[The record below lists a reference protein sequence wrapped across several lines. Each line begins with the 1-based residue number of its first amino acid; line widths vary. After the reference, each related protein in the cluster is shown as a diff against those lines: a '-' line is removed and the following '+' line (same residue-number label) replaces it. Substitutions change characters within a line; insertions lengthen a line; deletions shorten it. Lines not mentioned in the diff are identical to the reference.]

1 MKGARNYRKRKLCE
15 TAETAL
21 EKLVKSH
28 QVNFISAGF
37 SHLEPLCSSGAATE
51 AFVEQRPTFNVVVIK
66 VITGQSD
73 LKVVHLG
80 IITYH

>member
-1 MKGARNYRKRKLCE
+1 MKRVRNYQKRKLCE
-15 TAETAL
+15 SAETAF

-28 QVNFISAGF
+28 RVNFTSAGF
-37 SHLEPLCSSGAATE
+37 SHLEPQCSSGAHTE

-66 VITGQSD
+66 VITGQAD